1 MRSLARPFLWL
12 IVSAA
17 MMVCACA
24 TVGGQRIRVPGN
36 QTKVYVSVFV
46 DQTERG
52 EVGLPLTQ
60 AIQLAIWERDR
71 SALALSFEQDA
82 LAIDGTVLALEDVAL
97 AHKERQLR
105 LRMKAHLVDKKGDE
119 VLTLRTAES
128 RAVYSVASDR
138 EKTES
143 RRQNALNKA
152 ISDMAQ
158 HVVRSIDEAAR
169 TR

>member
-82 LAIDGTVLALEDVAL
+82 LALGGGV
-97 AHKERQLR
+97 
-105 LRMKAHLVDKKGDE
+105 
-119 VLTLRTAES
+119 
-128 RAVYSVASDR
+128 
-138 EKTES
+138 
-143 RRQNALNKA
+143 
-152 ISDMAQ
+152 
-158 HVVRSIDEAAR
+158 
-169 TR
+169 